1 MRVSLILRTRIQ
13 KPTIIINNI
22 NLTIIISST
31 ITINMFKNNIKDK
44 LMFEPSSTTTLEVQ
58 KVNWSR
64 ITEIMEVIEVKQSLE
79 KTLVPIIDPTVI
91 LIT

>member
-1 MRVSLILRTRIQ
+1 MILRTRIQ

-31 ITINMFKNNIKDK
+31 IMINMFKNNIKDK

>member
-1 MRVSLILRTRIQ
+1 MILRTRIQ

>member
-1 MRVSLILRTRIQ
+1 MWILRTRIQ
-13 KPTIIINNI
+13 KATIIINNI

-31 ITINMFKNNIKDK
+31 IMINMFKNNIKDK
-44 LMFEPSSTTTLEVQ
+44 LMFEPSFTTTLEVQ

-79 KTLVPIIDPTVI
+79 TTIVPIIDPTVI